1 MPYIPVPLGLIFA
14 AAGVA
19 HFTLEDAF
27 VAIVPQK
34 GTWGG
39 LWQVPAPGAEALG
52 LSYEK
57 YHCYWTGV
65 AEFGGGVM
73 LATSGLSLTGIPVQL
88 PAALMFLLVAS
99 VTPANI
105 YMYTHDA
112 QMGPNVPP
120 IAYPEGHYGRAVAQ
134 MVLLGLFWKLAFQ

>member
-1 MPYIPVPLGLIFA
+1 
-14 AAGVA
+14 
-19 HFTLEDAF
+19 
-27 VAIVPQK
+27 
-34 GTWGG
+34 
-39 LWQVPAPGAEALG
+39 
-52 LSYEK
+52 
-57 YHCYWTGV
+57 
-65 AEFGGGVM
+65 M

-120 IAYPEGHYGRAVAQ
+120 IACKV
-134 MVLLGLFWKLAFQ
+134 

>member
-1 MPYIPVPLGLIFA
+1 MPTLLALIAAMPYIPVPLGLIFA

-52 LSYEK
+52 LSYEVGRNRSNS
-57 YHCYWTGV
+57 HPRPFEQPPTPT
-65 AEFGGGVM
+65 
-73 LATSGLSLTGIPVQL
+73 ATATATAHRHP
-88 PAALMFLLVAS
+88 
-99 VTPANI
+99 
-105 YMYTHDA
+105 
-112 QMGPNVPP
+112 
-120 IAYPEGHYGRAVAQ
+120 
-134 MVLLGLFWKLAFQ
+134 